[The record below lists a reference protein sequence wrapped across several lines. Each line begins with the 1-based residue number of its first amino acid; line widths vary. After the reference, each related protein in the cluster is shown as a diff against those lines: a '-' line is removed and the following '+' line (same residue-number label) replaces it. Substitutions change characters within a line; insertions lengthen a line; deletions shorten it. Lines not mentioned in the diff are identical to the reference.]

1 MQGASCQQ
9 QVASCK
15 QLFLNIQRK
24 YFVSEAELLSLF
36 IIPIIMS
43 TQHLIPDEFIRF
55 LLVLVFSLLIGLEQ
69 RRHHIAE
76 NEDLLFGTDRTF
88 TFIGLLGYVLFIAN
102 PSSYIPFLS
111 GFAIIG
117 LFLAIQ
123 YFQKI
128 SQHNNYGLTSS
139 ILALLTYCLPIMV
152 FTQPVWLLLLFVV
165 VILTL
170 TELKSH
176 LISISKKASEEE
188 FITLAKFIAFA
199 GVVLPLLPDQPISNQ
214 IPISPYNLWLAVVVV
229 SGISYV
235 SYLLKKFVFP
245 DSGVMLTGILGG
257 LYSSTATTV
266 IIARREKEGSTG
278 VKAVS
283 AIMMANG
290 MMYLRILVL
299 AMLFNSAIA
308 TALAIPFLIL
318 FAICTVLS
326 KISGKHDDTISPSS
340 AEDMN
345 TAGNKNPLEL
355 KTAVIFGI
363 LFVFFAIVTEYVM
376 KTYGSAGVTSLAF
389 IVGVTDID
397 PFLLNLLQHTKG
409 ITESTIA
416 LAIINATNSNNI
428 LKMIYAIALSSKS
441 LRKNLI
447 INFSILII
455 SGLAT
460 SILLYL
466 L

>member
-1 MQGASCQQ
+1 
-9 QVASCK
+9 
-15 QLFLNIQRK
+15 
-24 YFVSEAELLSLF
+24 
-36 IIPIIMS
+36 MS
-43 TQHLIPDEFIRF
+43 IQHLIPDEFIKF

-69 RRHHIAE
+69 RRHHITE
-76 NEDLLFGTDRTF
+76 NEELLFGTDRTF

-102 PSSYIPFLS
+102 PTSYLPFLS

-117 LFLAIQ
+117 LLLAIQ

-152 FTQPVWLLLLFVV
+152 FTQPVWLLLSFVV

-170 TELKSH
+170 TELKNN
-176 LISISKKASEEE
+176 LISLSKKASKEE

-199 GVVLPLLPDQPISNQ
+199 GVILPLLPDKPISDQ

-229 SGISYV
+229 SGISYI

-245 DSGVMLTGILGG
+245 NSGIMLTGILGG

-266 IIARREKEGSTG
+266 IIARRNKVGNTG
-278 VKAVS
+278 AKAIS
-283 AIMMANG
+283 AIMVANG

-299 AMLFNSAIA
+299 AFLFNRSIA
-308 TALAIPFLIL
+308 SILAIPFLVL
-318 FAICTVLS
+318 FAICILLS
-326 KISGKHDDTISPSS
+326 KFSGKHDDTISQLS
-340 AEDMN
+340 ADEMN

-355 KTAVIFGI
+355 KTAVIFGL

-376 KTYGSAGVTSLAF
+376 KTYGNSGVTSLAF
-389 IVGVTDID
+389 IVGVTDVD
-397 PFLLNLLQHTKG
+397 PFLLNLLQHAGG
-409 ITESTIA
+409 ITETTIA
-416 LAIINATNSNNI
+416 LAIINATNSNNV
-428 LKMIYAIALSSKS
+428 LKMVYAIALSSKS
-441 LRKNLI
+441 LNRKLI
-447 INFSILII
+447 LNFSVLII

-460 SILLYL
+460 SLFFYL
-466 L
+466 M